1 MATRIGIRELRDHLT
16 ATLRRVRAGETI
28 EVTHHGAPV
37 AILAPVPADRIDQL
51 VAGGDV
57 VLGEPLRGPL
67 RRYAVTGEMTAS
79 QAIEQ
84 DRTER

>member
-1 MATRIGIRELRDHLT
+1 MATRMGIRELRDHLT

-57 VLGEPLRGPL
+57 ALGEPLRRPL
-67 RRYAVTGEMTAS
+67 RRYAVTGEMSAS

>member
-1 MATRIGIRELRDHLT
+1 MGVRELRDHLT

-57 VLGEPLRGPL
+57 ALGKPLRGPL
-67 RRYAVTGEMTAS
+67 RRYTVTGETSAS
-79 QAIEQ
+79 QAIEE
-84 DRTER
+84 DRAER

>member
-1 MATRIGIRELRDHLT
+1 MATRMGVRELRDHLT

-28 EVTHHGAPV
+28 EVTHHGTPV

-57 VLGEPLRGPL
+57 VLGKPLRGPL
-67 RRYAVTGEMTAS
+67 RRYAVTGETSAS
-79 QAIEQ
+79 QAIEE
-84 DRTER
+84 DRGER